1 MRIDARHRERTGK
14 DHYPAISQEFHMS
27 AGYVVPEGGAFSITT
42 AGVDS
47 EISATTCHTLI
58 RLIPTMFSG

>member
-1 MRIDARHRERTGK
+1 
-14 DHYPAISQEFHMS
+14 MS